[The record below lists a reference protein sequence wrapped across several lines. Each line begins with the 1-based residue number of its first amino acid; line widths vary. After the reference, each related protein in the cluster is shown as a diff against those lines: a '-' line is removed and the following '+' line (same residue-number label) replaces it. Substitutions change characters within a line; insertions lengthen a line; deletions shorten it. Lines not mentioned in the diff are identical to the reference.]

1 MQSKDKN
8 IYSVIDIGTNTCL
21 LLTAKLQD
29 KTLTEIYESQE
40 IPRLGKDLYRTGMIP
55 PESFQNVLK
64 IFNKYKTVSKE
75 HGSEKIFAFGT
86 SAMRDAAN
94 SNEFIDFIE
103 NGTGIRIRIING
115 EEEAKYS
122 FEGAVFDLDTRKE
135 YAVLDIGG
143 GSNECIICHQ
153 NEILW
158 KHSFECGMQ
167 RIVSKFGLSHPL
179 PQTTLDNVTEYLNE
193 KFALLTEI
201 VPQYSIDLL
210 IGSAG
215 AFDVFRSIYFAQ
227 QNIPNPQSVAQEIPM
242 NDFKAIVEYLC
253 THSIDEIE
261 SMKGMCIPRAPLLP
275 IAGCIA
281 DFVVSKYT
289 IPQLFQSSYSLK
301 EGVIHTMMQ

>member
-1 MQSKDKN
+1 MN
-8 IYSVIDIGTNTCL
+8 VAVIDLGTNTFNCCVASL
-21 LLTAKLQD
+21 YGNNF
-29 KTLTEIYESQE
+29 KTLLEFHEY
-40 IPRLGKDLYRTGMIP
+40 PRLGENGVAFGYISDEAMERGIQSLRTI
-55 PESFQNVLK
+55 
-64 IFNKYKTVSKE
+64 KE
-75 HGSEKIFAFGT
+75 RIEPFDCQKVTLIGT
-86 SAMRDAAN
+86 SALRNAN
-94 SNEFIDFIE
+94 NANVFSKRVEELFGFHI
-103 NGTGIRIRIING
+103 TIIPG
-115 EEEAKYS
+115 EQEAEYI
-122 FEGAVFDLDTRKE
+122 FLGNNLAFDWGEKTALI
-135 YAVLDIGG
+135 LDIGG

-179 PQTTLDNVTEYLNE
+179 PQTTLDNITDYLNE

-253 THSIDEIE
+253 THSIDKIE
-261 SMKGMCIPRAPLLP
+261 SIKGILQGIVKSNFFD
-275 IAGCIA
+275 IAFDIC
-281 DFVVSKYT
+281 
-289 IPQLFQSSYSLK
+289 
-301 EGVIHTMMQ
+301 

>member
-1 MQSKDKN
+1 MNVAVVDL
-8 IYSVIDIGTNTCL
+8 GTNTFNCCVASL
-21 LLTAKLQD
+21 YGNNF
-29 KTLTEIYESQE
+29 KTLLEFHEY
-40 IPRLGKDLYRTGMIP
+40 PRLGENGVAFGYISDEAMERGIQSLRTI
-55 PESFQNVLK
+55 
-64 IFNKYKTVSKE
+64 KE
-75 HGSEKIFAFGT
+75 RIEPFDCQKVTLIGT
-86 SAMRDAAN
+86 SALRNAN
-94 SNEFIDFIE
+94 NANAFSKRVEELFGYHI
-103 NGTGIRIRIING
+103 TIIPG
-115 EEEAKYS
+115 EQEAEYI
-122 FEGAVFDLDTRKE
+122 FLGNNLAFDWGEKTALI
-135 YAVLDIGG
+135 LDIGG

-227 QNIPNPQSVAQEIPM
+227 QNLPNPQSVAQEIPM

-253 THSIDEIE
+253 SHSIDEIV
-261 SMKGMCIPRAPLLP
+261 SMKGICIPRAPRLP
-275 IAGCIA
+275 IRGCIA

>member
-1 MQSKDKN
+1 MNVAVVDL
-8 IYSVIDIGTNTCL
+8 GTNTFNCCVASL
-21 LLTAKLQD
+21 YENNF
-29 KTLTEIYESQE
+29 KTLLEFQE
-40 IPRLGKDLYRTGMIP
+40 YPRLGENGVAYGYISEDAMERGIQSLRTIKERIEP
-55 PESFQNVLK
+55 
-64 IFNKYKTVSKE
+64 FNC
-75 HGSEKIFAFGT
+75 EKISLIGT
-86 SAMRDAAN
+86 STLRNAN
-94 SNEFIDFIE
+94 NANVFSQRVEELLGFHI
-103 NGTGIRIRIING
+103 TIIPG
-115 EEEAKYS
+115 EQEAEYIFLGNNLA
-122 FEGAVFDLDTRKE
+122 FEWGEKTALI
-135 YAVLDIGG
+135 LDIGG

-179 PQTTLDNVTEYLNE
+179 PQTTLDNITEYLNE

-227 QNIPNPQSVAQEIPM
+227 QNRPNPQSVAEEIPM
-242 NDFKAIVEYLC
+242 SDFKAIVQFLC
-253 THSIDEIE
+253 SHSIDEIE

-289 IPQLFQSSYSLK
+289 IPQIFQSSYSLK

>member
-1 MQSKDKN
+1 MN
-8 IYSVIDIGTNTCL
+8 VAVIDLGTNTFNCCVASL
-21 LLTAKLQD
+21 YGNNF
-29 KTLTEIYESQE
+29 KTLLEFHEY
-40 IPRLGKDLYRTGMIP
+40 PRLGENGVAFGYISDEAMERGIQSLRTI
-55 PESFQNVLK
+55 
-64 IFNKYKTVSKE
+64 KE
-75 HGSEKIFAFGT
+75 RIEPFDCQKVTLIGT
-86 SAMRDAAN
+86 SALRNAN
-94 SNEFIDFIE
+94 NANVFSKRVEELFGFHI
-103 NGTGIRIRIING
+103 TIIPG
-115 EEEAKYS
+115 EQEAEYI
-122 FEGAVFDLDTRKE
+122 FLGNNLAFDWGEKTALI
-135 YAVLDIGG
+135 LDIGG

-179 PQTTLDNVTEYLNE
+179 PQTTLDNITDYLNE

-281 DFVVSKYT
+281 NFVVSK
-289 IPQLFQSSYSLK
+289 
-301 EGVIHTMMQ
+301 

>member
-1 MQSKDKN
+1 MN
-8 IYSVIDIGTNTCL
+8 VAVIDLGTNTFNCCVASL
-21 LLTAKLQD
+21 YGNNF
-29 KTLTEIYESQE
+29 KTLLEFHEY
-40 IPRLGKDLYRTGMIP
+40 PRLGENGVAFGYISDEAMERGIQSLRTI
-55 PESFQNVLK
+55 
-64 IFNKYKTVSKE
+64 KE
-75 HGSEKIFAFGT
+75 RIEPFDCQKVTLIGT
-86 SAMRDAAN
+86 SALRNAN
-94 SNEFIDFIE
+94 NANVFSKRVEELFGYHI
-103 NGTGIRIRIING
+103 TIIPG
-115 EEEAKYS
+115 EQEAEYI
-122 FEGAVFDLDTRKE
+122 FLGNNLAFDWGEKTALI
-135 YAVLDIGG
+135 LDIGG

-227 QNIPNPQSVAQEIPM
+227 QNLPNPQSVAQEIPM

-253 THSIDEIE
+253 SHSIDEIE

>member
-1 MQSKDKN
+1 MN
-8 IYSVIDIGTNTCL
+8 VAVIDLGTNTFNCCVASL
-21 LLTAKLQD
+21 YGNNF
-29 KTLTEIYESQE
+29 KTLLEFHEY
-40 IPRLGKDLYRTGMIP
+40 PRLGENGVAFGYISDEAMERGIQSLRTI
-55 PESFQNVLK
+55 
-64 IFNKYKTVSKE
+64 KE
-75 HGSEKIFAFGT
+75 RIEPFDCQKVTLIGT
-86 SAMRDAAN
+86 SALRNAN
-94 SNEFIDFIE
+94 NANVFSKRVEELFGFHI
-103 NGTGIRIRIING
+103 TIIPG
-115 EEEAKYS
+115 EQEAEYI
-122 FEGAVFDLDTRKE
+122 FLGNNLAFDWGEKTALI
-135 YAVLDIGG
+135 LDIGG

-179 PQTTLDNVTEYLNE
+179 PQTTLDNITDYLNE

-281 DFVVSKYT
+281 NFVVSKYS